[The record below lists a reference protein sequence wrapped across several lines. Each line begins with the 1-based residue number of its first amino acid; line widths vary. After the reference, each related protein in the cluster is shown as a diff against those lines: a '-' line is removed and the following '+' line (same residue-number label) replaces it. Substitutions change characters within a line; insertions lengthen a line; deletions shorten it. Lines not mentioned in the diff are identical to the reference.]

1 MGRGIGME
9 MQALGLETLPG
20 EECRRGLEPLPGR
33 KYGAGFGAAAG
44 KGMQGVG
51 LEPPRDGKI
60 YRL

>member
-1 MGRGIGME
+1 ME

-60 YRL
+60 YRF